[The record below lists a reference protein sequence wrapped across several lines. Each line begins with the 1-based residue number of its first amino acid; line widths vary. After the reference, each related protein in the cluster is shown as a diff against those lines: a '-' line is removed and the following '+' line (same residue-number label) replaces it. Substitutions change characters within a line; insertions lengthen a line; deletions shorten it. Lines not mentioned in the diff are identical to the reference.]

1 MRTIYTE
8 LFLKDLKTLKSTPY
22 YTRIRVLCFDSIPEL
37 QSWREINHL
46 KKMEG
51 YSHYYRI
58 KQGDYR
64 IGIKIEADTI
74 VFMRVLH
81 RKEIY
86 REFP

>member
-1 MRTIYTE
+1 
-8 LFLKDLKTLKSTPY
+8 
-22 YTRIRVLCFDSIPEL
+22 
-37 QSWREINHL
+37 
-46 KKMEG
+46 MEG
-51 YSHYYRI
+51 YTHYYRI

-64 IGIKIEADTI
+64 IGIKIETDTV